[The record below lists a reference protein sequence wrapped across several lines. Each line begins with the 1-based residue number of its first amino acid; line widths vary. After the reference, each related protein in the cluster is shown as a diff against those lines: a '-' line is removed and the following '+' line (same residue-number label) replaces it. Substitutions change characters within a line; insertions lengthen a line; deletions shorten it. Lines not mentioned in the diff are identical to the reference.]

1 MKRKRLNFIFL
12 VFFICFIVLSLR
24 LFKLTIV
31 EGDVYRDFSD
41 NNRIKQIDN
50 DASRGIIYDRN
61 GNELASNRAIYN
73 VNAYSDRFNEIED
86 NRKNLVM
93 QHLIRI
99 FEEEGINYLSDFEF
113 DIYTYQYKNK
123 NDYFTE
129 KNSPDEKVINLI
141 QENDLLEKILY
152 SSYNIDENIKFFPLK
167 RVNEYLVSRG
177 KNLPLKF
184 IFDKQIK
191 IEFEKNDVYE
201 KLIKDK
207 TIDHDTSPI
216 SFLISELKDDS
227 SFINYLLSHPISR
240 KIVYD
245 ILEEKNI
252 NNNIVLSDLVYSYDN
267 KYIEHKSFLNKF
279 SDKITLDSDA
289 KSDFLNLV
297 KDNSIENLLTK
308 AYETKKGIVIP
319 ASILINELEKKG
331 INTNIEYTVIDDN
344 KVELKYKDGKT
355 SENDEIVQEL
365 ISLSENN
372 NVLDQFILNDQ
383 IIILSQRSLFEKN
396 IYPRIYIN
404 SWEYTYLKDKKDL
417 FLNKEELTV
426 EQLFEKKKNEYELEL
441 DNDYIMFALMSVYA
455 NINSQGFLSYNPVTI
470 AKDLNKDAVKKI
482 EDQMPNDIGIEV
494 VVQPSRYYP
503 NGNLASHVLGYIGKI
518 SESDEIEEYVEYKK
532 YDPNDSVGKTGLEE
546 SFEDTLR
553 GSKGK
558 KLVFTDVYG
567 NTTDVIEETSS
578 IPGNNLYTTLDINL
592 QSSVE
597 EILADAIDSIKH
609 GSLYK
614 SFYED
619 KILESS
625 VEATSAASVVMNVKT
640 GEILSLASYPSY
652 NPNLF
657 VNGISNYDWNKLNDY
672 EDDDLYAPR
681 PILNNAFQA
690 YTPGSTFKIVMSL
703 AALENGLNPN
713 STINNFGYIQLG
725 STRYNDL
732 IYTLT
737 GSAWGPLNLYDA
749 LKVSSN
755 YYFYVLGL
763 GYNPRQEGDNDI
775 KVELKDVQSMTKR
788 LGLQDP
794 TNIEINVPFESSGLY
809 PSIEGKKAL
818 IKSMLRIELDG
829 KLEKYIKDGLNK
841 SDNEISDDLRTILSW
856 IDNGNSMTRDEVI
869 DNIERMGYKPEE
881 PLEGKIDGLADII
894 KYSYL
899 NMSVWTESDSV
910 NMAIGQGQNAY
921 TALQLVNLASIV
933 ANEGVKVQP
942 TLVKEIKNYLND
954 KTIFSNE
961 VKSETVDV
969 NTEYFR
975 DIKEGMR
982 RASSYNGYANRKN
995 LPFEVGSKT
1004 GTAQLRVDPI
1014 TGDEFLAVSE
1024 LAFAP
1029 YNDPEIA
1036 IFTVVIGGSVS
1047 SIANEINTD
1056 IIYSYFKYVKNDER
1070 FTNERIEKDEKPQ
1083 ENLTED

>member
-355 SENDEIVQEL
+355 YENDEIVQEL

-426 EQLFEKKKNEYELEL
+426 EQLFEKRKNEYELEL

-794 TNIEINVPFESSGLY
+794 TNIEINVPFESSGLS

-829 KLEKYIKDGLNK
+829 NLEKYIKDNANK
-841 SDNEISDDLRTILSW
+841 SEKEINDDLRTILSW
-856 IDNGNSMTRDEVI
+856 VDDGNTMTRDEVI
-869 DNIERMGYKPEE
+869 DNIERMGYKAEE

-969 NTEYFR
+969 NPEYFR
-975 DIKEGMR
+975 DVKEGMR
-982 RASSYNGYANRKN
+982 RASLYNGYTNRKN

-1014 TGDEFLAVSE
+1014 TGDELLAVSE

>member
-1 MKRKRLNFIFL
+1 M
-12 VFFICFIVLSLR
+12 
-24 LFKLTIV
+24 
-31 EGDVYRDFSD
+31 
-41 NNRIKQIDN
+41 
-50 DASRGIIYDRN
+50 
-61 GNELASNRAIYN
+61 
-73 VNAYSDRFNEIED
+73 
-86 NRKNLVM
+86 
-93 QHLIRI
+93 
-99 FEEEGINYLSDFEF
+99 
-113 DIYTYQYKNK
+113 
-123 NDYFTE
+123 
-129 KNSPDEKVINLI
+129 
-141 QENDLLEKILY
+141 
-152 SSYNIDENIKFFPLK
+152 
-167 RVNEYLVSRG
+167 
-177 KNLPLKF
+177 
-184 IFDKQIK
+184 
-191 IEFEKNDVYE
+191 
-201 KLIKDK
+201 
-207 TIDHDTSPI
+207 
-216 SFLISELKDDS
+216 
-227 SFINYLLSHPISR
+227 
-240 KIVYD
+240 
-245 ILEEKNI
+245 
-252 NNNIVLSDLVYSYDN
+252 
-267 KYIEHKSFLNKF
+267 
-279 SDKITLDSDA
+279 
-289 KSDFLNLV
+289 
-297 KDNSIENLLTK
+297 
-308 AYETKKGIVIP
+308 
-319 ASILINELEKKG
+319 
-331 INTNIEYTVIDDN
+331 
-344 KVELKYKDGKT
+344 
-355 SENDEIVQEL
+355 
-365 ISLSENN
+365 
-372 NVLDQFILNDQ
+372 
-383 IIILSQRSLFEKN
+383 
-396 IYPRIYIN
+396 
-404 SWEYTYLKDKKDL
+404 
-417 FLNKEELTV
+417 
-426 EQLFEKKKNEYELEL
+426 
-441 DNDYIMFALMSVYA
+441 
-455 NINSQGFLSYNPVTI
+455 
-470 AKDLNKDAVKKI
+470 
-482 EDQMPNDIGIEV
+482 
-494 VVQPSRYYP
+494 
-503 NGNLASHVLGYIGKI
+503 
-518 SESDEIEEYVEYKK
+518 
-532 YDPNDSVGKTGLEE
+532 EE

-869 DNIERMGYKPEE
+869 DNIEKMGYKAEE

-969 NTEYFR
+969 NPEYFR
-975 DIKEGMR
+975 DVKEGMR
-982 RASSYNGYANRKN
+982 RASLYNGYTNRKN

-1014 TGDEFLAVSE
+1014 TGDELLAVSE

-1036 IFTVVIGGSVS
+1036 VFTVVIGGSVS

>member
-426 EQLFEKKKNEYELEL
+426 EQLFEKRKNEYELEL

-470 AKDLNKDAVKKI
+470 AKDLNKDAIKKI

-869 DNIERMGYKPEE
+869 DNIERMGYKAEE

-969 NTEYFR
+969 NPEYFR
-975 DIKEGMR
+975 DVKEGMR
-982 RASSYNGYANRKN
+982 RASSYNSYTNRKN

-1014 TGDEFLAVSE
+1014 TGDELLAVSE